1 MDIYT
6 ALNQALLDV
15 GAAMDV
21 SETHGILCGLICFL
35 EDGDKVTEYLSQQVL
50 GDEAVSDQ
58 LAEQSFIQLDALRE
72 KTVAD
77 LNNEDCP
84 FQPLLPDSE
93 KPLSER
99 VQAVGGWCEG
109 FLYGVGLALA
119 NQDIAEDVEEL
130 LNDFANIA
138 RIAPVEEEQ
147 ATDDDEK
154 DYAELV
160 EYIRIGILNL
170 YEQKRQDGQD

>member
-21 SETHGILCGLICFL
+21 SETHGTLCGLICFL
-35 EDGDKVTEYLSQQVL
+35 DDSDKVTQFLSQQVL

-58 LAEQSFIQLDALRE
+58 LAEQSFEQLSALTE

-77 LNNEDCP
+77 LDNPDCL
-84 FQPLLPDSE
+84 FQPMLPDNE
-93 KPLSER
+93 KPLYER
-99 VQAVGGWCEG
+99 VQAIGGWSEG

-119 NQDIAEDVEEL
+119 NQEIAEDIEEL
-130 LNDFANIA
+130 LNDFAQIA
-138 RIAPVEEEQ
+138 RIAPVEEDQ
-147 ATDDDEK
+147 ATNEDEK
-154 DYAELV
+154 DYFELV

-170 YEQKRQDGQD
+170 YEQKRQDG

>member
-21 SETHGILCGLICFL
+21 SETHGLLTGLACFL
-35 EDGDKVTEYLSQQVL
+35 DDNDKITQFLSQQVL

-58 LAEQSFIQLDALRE
+58 LAEQSFEQLSALTE
-72 KTVAD
+72 KTLAD
-77 LNNEDCP
+77 LNNPDYP
-84 FQPLLPDSE
+84 FQPLLPDHD

-99 VQAVGGWCEG
+99 VQAIGGWSEG

-119 NQDIAEDVEEL
+119 NQEIAEETQEL
-130 LNDFANIA
+130 LNDFAKIA
-138 RIAPVEEEQ
+138 RIAVVEDEQ
-147 ATDDDEK
+147 ATEKDEK

-160 EYIRIGILNL
+160 EYIRIGVLSL
-170 YEQKRQDGQD
+170 YEH